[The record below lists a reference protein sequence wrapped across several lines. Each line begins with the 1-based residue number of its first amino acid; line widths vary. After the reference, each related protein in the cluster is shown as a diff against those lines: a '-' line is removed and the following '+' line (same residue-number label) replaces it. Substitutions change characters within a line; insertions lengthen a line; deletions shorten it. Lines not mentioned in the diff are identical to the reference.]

1 MKAFLSFL
9 VTVATLSCCLS
20 AAEMPARFPDRGL
33 WGINVHTPFHDQILK
48 DCAVQWVRIGDRWN
62 TGEPEKGKYDFT
74 SIRKMIE
81 YYKSHDIN
89 MIVVLDTETMNPHY
103 ANADLDTLIEAL
115 SNWHAAIAAEFK
127 GVSGIIWEIGNEPEV
142 FTMGGLWNNAKNYT
156 RLAVATARKIKAA
169 DPAALVGAGSVA
181 WVDRAFIDTA
191 LHEGLLAEGTIDFF
205 TYHGYHRTG
214 MAPESGL
221 AADVE
226 WMRSMIAKYAP
237 AGHQVDIIDS
247 ERGLGILPPG
257 KKKDSGGWR
266 NYAQNESEQA
276 AYLARHFLEEI
287 YLGIEVS
294 IWYKDLK
301 GENSYSL
308 YYENDD
314 SGLRPMGK
322 AYRNLSHLLPQNPR
336 TIRNREFL
344 VTFASFPA
352 SLPPEQ
358 RPFVRSYHL
367 RRENGDALVVASWFP
382 VEVFEG
388 KTIQS
393 RHADVAGNVLEDVW
407 REVNENDVVTIPVVI
422 QVDLA
427 GREVERVS
435 RLELLADRPNTLR
448 EETFSLNAGKLFVR
462 NDNLAPMPTIWVID
476 LKE

>member
-33 WGINVHTPFHDQILK
+33 WGINVHTPFHDRILK

-62 TGEPEKGKYDFT
+62 TGEPEKGKYDFA

-81 YYKSHDIN
+81 YYKSHDVN

-247 ERGLGILPPG
+247 ERGYGILEKG
-257 KKKDSGGWR
+257 KEKHRDNWR
-266 NYAQNESEQA
+266 NHTQNETEQA

-287 YLGIEVS
+287 HLGIEVS
-294 IWYKDLK
+294 IWYKDLF
-301 GENSYSL
+301 GEDSFSL
-308 YYENDD
+308 YYADEN
-314 SGLRPMGK
+314 SGLRPCGK
-322 AYRNLSHLLPQNPR
+322 AYRNLAHLMPQNPR
-336 TIRNREFL
+336 LIRNDDIQVRMGF
-344 VTFASFPA
+344 VPMDIPA
-352 SLPPEQ
+352 EQ
-358 RPFVRSYHL
+358 QPYLRSYL
-367 RRENGDALVVASWFP
+367 IRSENQSRLIVASWFP
-382 VEVFEG
+382 VEAFDG
-388 KTIQS
+388 KIIDS
-393 RHADVAGNVLEDVW
+393 RTVLSDGTMQERWRDVTPD
-407 REVNENDVVTIPVVI
+407 D
-422 QVDLA
+422 
-427 GREVERVS
+427 RVS
-435 RLELLADRPNTLR
+435 LPVDIFIDLPETAVKSVSVFNLLADQPNSMTR
-448 EETFSLNAGKLFVR
+448 ASNVDFSDSVLKLKQVV
-462 NDNLAPMPTIWVID
+462 LTSMPTIWVID
-476 LKE
+476 FDK